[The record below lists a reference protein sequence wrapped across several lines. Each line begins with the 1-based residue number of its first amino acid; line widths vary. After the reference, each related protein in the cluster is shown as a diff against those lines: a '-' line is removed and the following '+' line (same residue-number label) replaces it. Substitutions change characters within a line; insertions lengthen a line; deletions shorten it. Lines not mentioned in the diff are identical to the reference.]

1 MNKLFPQMY
10 DSPETSQAVGGLSY
24 GVVAF
29 VVLPFTF
36 ALFFF
41 AGSSDNV
48 YVGLECAYQLCNFA
62 ALFCIFRTY
71 LLDSWLNVSIA
82 PKKVLGVSLTAA
94 AVIAIFYAALGCFRL
109 LSESDCA
116 WTLWMGTLPMT
127 GIELMLLPGQF
138 LLYGGIWASLIL
150 VVLGPITTACLYYA
164 TVFSPI
170 CAAGHRFA
178 AYLAVAGITALP
190 RIITYYTIW
199 GGWKEIPLYLAQLPI
214 HWLACWTYQKTN
226 TVWAPI
232 FTHAIVNALCCCTLL
247 ALRFAAS
254 IG

>member
-24 GVVAF
+24 GAVAF

-48 YVGLECAYQLCNFA
+48 YVGLECAYQ
-62 ALFCIFRTY
+62 
-71 LLDSWLNVSIA
+71 
-82 PKKVLGVSLTAA
+82 
-94 AVIAIFYAALGCFRL
+94 
-109 LSESDCA
+109 
-116 WTLWMGTLPMT
+116 
-127 GIELMLLPGQF
+127 
-138 LLYGGIWASLIL
+138 
-150 VVLGPITTACLYYA
+150 
-164 TVFSPI
+164 
-170 CAAGHRFA
+170 
-178 AYLAVAGITALP
+178 
-190 RIITYYTIW
+190 
-199 GGWKEIPLYLAQLPI
+199 
-214 HWLACWTYQKTN
+214 KTN
-226 TVWAPI
+226 TVWAPV